1 MTQFIFNIV
10 PRYNTMKLKQNKIK
24 NLITKF
30 MKKISFHLKIV
41 IPLIGQVFTP
51 QDLNLSC

>member
-10 PRYNTMKLKQNKIK
+10 PRYSTMKLKQNKIK

>member
-10 PRYNTMKLKQNKIK
+10 PPYSTMKLKQNKIK

-30 MKKISFHLKIV
+30 MKKISFHIKIV

-51 QDLNLSC
+51 PDLNLSC